1 MAEKSGGLPR
11 CLNTKVPFTGRKAA
25 CLPKNPLSRLQY
37 REFGGLHR
45 LHKQSVRSQI
55 FLKLP
60 GRLGFS
66 LNCLVDESI
75 LYDGSVFLGFTK
87 NGQFVLSY
95 TLNVEADEHTAYP
108 IYAYRLQWW
117 HFVPYK
123 KLRKVA
129 QVKLFGEEDIQQE
142 LFLSMCEWPTDDTRV
157 LIHGYCAAQHNE
169 EKRQCFVTI
178 TAVPPVG
185 PCEDCS
191 QMAILQAQT
200 ASYGGS
206 YDVAVRCLNH
216 GFTVHSKYELAPPYP
231 VFAPKVFL
239 KLDGVVILNTGDSL
253 IALSS
258 NIEDNHG
265 GFGFA
270 LYSPRVGC
278 GSSSIS
284 TADASDDV
292 TSSDMHSEPLPLE
305 ELDNNPDVILGHW
318 IASPTCSN
326 MHMART
332 ASAGTTTPVLPRYS
346 AAGVRERR
354 PSFGKENVLTNN
366 NKQLNSPS
374 MTDAASASGS
384 AKHNRALDVYN
395 FEGST
400 PKKEDES
407 SDYFECAN
415 IAPSGSVRATL
426 SFHEGARMHVTSE
439 EICLFQNE
447 SMDSQPLDAL
457 DKAGLFEKPTP
468 VLRMQP
474 RDLSSSANF
483 TGNPSKPFTNLSLI
497 TGDTFGLGKALCISP
512 GYGKMEQCGSSTC
525 SSCVSSPIILQ
536 SDSQCFTY
544 SVRRFMESYGP
555 PRPDSPIDIE
565 DDLNLAYHSVLP
577 IEVHGT
583 NYSPMRLQTKQ
594 FPTPHTPCVVVKQLT
609 LDIEHYLGES
619 VRTTAEWGHRYIA
632 FTDYDVQIVE
642 VCPDTSEVI
651 ALVYVLIRARPP
663 KDKHVHGMRSMPKL
677 YESGFKLVWNLKTGM
692 YTTLDIEDLV
702 EVNQAELLRKQWHPG
717 RRIFEALQRRFAVPQ
732 AYSQSV
738 HVLTNEPV
746 FRGNTHCQ
754 QTHK

>member
-1 MAEKSGGLPR
+1 M
-11 CLNTKVPFTGRKAA
+11 
-25 CLPKNPLSRLQY
+25 
-37 REFGGLHR
+37 
-45 LHKQSVRSQI
+45 
-55 FLKLP
+55 
-60 GRLGFS
+60 
-66 LNCLVDESI
+66 
-75 LYDGSVFLGFTK
+75 
-87 NGQFVLSY
+87 
-95 TLNVEADEHTAYP
+95 
-108 IYAYRLQWW
+108 
-117 HFVPYK
+117 
-123 KLRKVA
+123 
-129 QVKLFGEEDIQQE
+129 
-142 LFLSMCEWPTDDTRV
+142 
-157 LIHGYCAAQHNE
+157 
-169 EKRQCFVTI
+169 
-178 TAVPPVG
+178 
-185 PCEDCS
+185 
-191 QMAILQAQT
+191 
-200 ASYGGS
+200 
-206 YDVAVRCLNH
+206 
-216 GFTVHSKYELAPPYP
+216 
-231 VFAPKVFL
+231 
-239 KLDGVVILNTGDSL
+239 ILNTGDSL

-483 TGNPSKPFTNLSLI
+483 TGNPSKPFTNLSLM

-565 DDLNLAYHSVLP
+565 GKA
-577 IEVHGT
+577 
-583 NYSPMRLQTKQ
+583 
-594 FPTPHTPCVVVKQLT
+594 
-609 LDIEHYLGES
+609 
-619 VRTTAEWGHRYIA
+619 
-632 FTDYDVQIVE
+632 
-642 VCPDTSEVI
+642 
-651 ALVYVLIRARPP
+651 
-663 KDKHVHGMRSMPKL
+663 
-677 YESGFKLVWNLKTGM
+677 
-692 YTTLDIEDLV
+692 
-702 EVNQAELLRKQWHPG
+702 
-717 RRIFEALQRRFAVPQ
+717 
-732 AYSQSV
+732 
-738 HVLTNEPV
+738 
-746 FRGNTHCQ
+746 
-754 QTHK
+754 